1 MNILKSIIK
10 KIKRIFRGMN
20 EKSTFKS
27 NMNIVAELSRVSNCD
42 NYLIIDCGFNQGH
55 VATNMLKALPSFSL
69 IGFEVQQDIQVYA
82 RTVQDKFPDRS
93 VNVIYNAAS
102 TVDGVISYFEPRSW
116 GKNYK
121 GGTTTLE
128 SKNQLSD
135 NYLEPKSAPA
145 LDFAKWLSTNIKIGT
160 FVFVKMDIEGAEYD
174 IIDHLLNTGA
184 IDLISVIAVEWHAH
198 KFAEPVRSQFIAIEN
213 KLREYSSSNPIRIL
227 DWY

>member
-1 MNILKSIIK
+1 MNILKSIFEILK
-10 KIKRIFRGMN
+10 GLPREIN
-20 EKSTFKS
+20 ERAIFKS

-42 NYLIIDCGFNQGH
+42 DYLIIDCGFNQGH
-55 VATNMLKALPSFSL
+55 VAANMLRALPSFSL
-69 IGFEVQQDIQVYA
+69 IGFEVQQDIQVYS
-82 RTVQDKFPDRS
+82 RTVKDKFPGRS
-93 VNVIYNAAS
+93 VDVIYSAAS
-102 TVDGVISYFEPRSW
+102 TVDGEIRYFEPRNW

-128 SKNQLSD
+128 SKSQLND

-174 IIDHLLNTGA
+174 VIDHLLNTGA
-184 IDLISVIAVEWHAH
+184 IDFISVIAVEWHAH
-198 KFAEPVRSQFIAIEN
+198 KFAEPVRSQYIAIEN
-213 KLREYSSSNPIRIL
+213 KLRAYSSLNRVRVL